1 MSVRLRTQ
9 NVMHRIATTLVSAAL
24 LIGPTAGIAM
34 LGSASQEEPAP
45 TGAVPESAQD
55 EAPSGALAQLL
66 ATLAEEGVDLDLASG
81 LVSVDAAV
89 GVRSQLVEYLLVGP
103 GGATHESLLYTR
115 VTPSL
120 LNAGLLALGASPG
133 RNARWVEVEPEPVE
147 VEPDPVDAAVD
158 SANGASAESDA
169 DDRPLPARPR
179 FRIVPPHGDGFYLY
193 VAWRE
198 GDEVFFFRVEDLVAN
213 LDTGRSMQRAPF
225 VFLGSRMA
233 TVAGMVRPLE
243 REDGERPS
251 EDEELFIA
259 DYERNLINL
268 VYFRQGNTLLTASHG
283 EGAREDVWAA
293 NIWNLPDTDQ
303 PLRLIFSRER
313 LDSVP
318 ERLVEGLPL
327 VVRPD
332 EPARW

>member
-1 MSVRLRTQ
+1 M
-9 NVMHRIATTLVSAAL
+9 
-24 LIGPTAGIAM
+24 
-34 LGSASQEEPAP
+34 
-45 TGAVPESAQD
+45 
-55 EAPSGALAQLL
+55 
-66 ATLAEEGVDLDLASG
+66 DLDLAGG
-81 LVSVDAAV
+81 LVSIEAAV

-120 LNAGLLALGASPG
+120 LNAGLLALGANPG
-133 RNARWVEVEPEPVE
+133 RNARWVEVEPEAPGGAE
-147 VEPDPVDAAVD
+147 EGGSEAEAGDEAEADAPL
-158 SANGASAESDA
+158 A
-169 DDRPLPARPR
+169 DRPR

-193 VAWRE
+193 AAWRE
-198 GDEVFFFRVEDLVAN
+198 EDEVFFFRVEDIVAN
-213 LDTGRSMQRAPF
+213 LETGRAMQRAPF

-243 REDGERPS
+243 RDGDERPA
-251 EDEELFIA
+251 EDELLFIA

-268 VYFRQGNTLLTASHG
+268 IYFREGNTLLTASHG

-303 PLRLIFSRER
+303 PLRLIFSRSKLER
-313 LDSVP
+313 VP
-318 ERLVEGLPL
+318 EGLVDGLPL